1 MAKKK
6 SMKKKNIEPC
16 IDDPEIAIE
25 EILVAEAIPHIDF
38 EDEPMDKPKDEF
50 AAEEVFIAEHPYE
63 CAEEVSIA
71 EHPYE
76 CAEEVSIAE
85 SPYEC
90 AKEVSIAEHPYEC
103 AEEVSIAEHPY
114 ECAEEVSIAEPLY
127 EDATEDAPV
136 AEPTGQ
142 VATEKTYIAISKDLP
157 VTKESREEPYTGSG
171 SMLQEPQEW

>member
-63 CAEEVSIA
+63 CAKEVSIA

-90 AKEVSIAEHPYEC
+90 AKEVSIAK
-103 AEEVSIAEHPY
+103 HPY

>member
-76 CAEEVSIAE
+76 CAKEVSIAE
-85 SPYEC
+85 S
-90 AKEVSIAEHPYEC
+90 
-103 AEEVSIAEHPY
+103 PY

-157 VTKESREEPYTGSG
+157 VTKESREEPYTSSG

>member
-6 SMKKKNIEPC
+6 PMKKKNIELC
-16 IDDPEIAIE
+16 IDDPEIAME
-25 EILVAEAIPHIDF
+25 EIRVAEAI
-38 EDEPMDKPKDEF
+38 PMDKPKDEF
-50 AAEEVFIAEHPYE
+50 AAEEV
-63 CAEEVSIA
+63 SIA

-76 CAEEVSIAE
+76 
-85 SPYEC
+85 Y
-90 AKEVSIAEHPYEC
+90 
-103 AEEVSIAEHPY
+103 
-114 ECAEEVSIAEPLY
+114 AEEVSIAEPLY